1 MSSAY
6 ERAVELA
13 TEVGEPGRMA
23 SPLKRAEKIALAQ
36 VWANLAVAEAL
47 AANTEK
53 GPGTGTSTSAHG
65 FS

>member
-13 TEVGEPGRMA
+13 NEIDGAGPGMRMA
-23 SPLKRAEKIALAQ
+23 APLKRAEKIALAQ

-47 AANTEK
+47 SPKASGALRDLFKET
-53 GPGTGTSTSAHG
+53 
-65 FS
+65 